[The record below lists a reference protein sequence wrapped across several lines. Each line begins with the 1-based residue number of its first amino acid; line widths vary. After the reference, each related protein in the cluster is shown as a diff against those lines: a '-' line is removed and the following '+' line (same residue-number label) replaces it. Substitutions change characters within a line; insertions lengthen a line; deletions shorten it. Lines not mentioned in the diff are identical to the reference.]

1 MFRKLVVLAVVAS
14 AGAVATVVRRR
25 RGRGE
30 VDLWHEATTAI
41 NTN

>member
-1 MFRKLVVLAVVAS
+1 MLRKLVVLAVVAG

-25 RGRGE
+25 RGRDE